1 MNDVFGFYIN
11 YGDNETLARIY
22 LPDGDQPNS
31 IPLNFSLDSES
42 VMDLEPYEIC
52 TAGFWSDDYE
62 VTVYKSEEEF
72 SRVETNFAPK
82 SMIPMGT
89 FASGDE
95 GQNAFIMF
103 TGTVTDV
110 LKNPEWTEGRP
121 RMLIH
126 IETYALEFDLIYYED
141 DDIKPGYLLHGRA
154 WLYGHLERAAAPED
168 SDGETEAEKQ

>member
-1 MNDVFGFYIN
+1 MTDMFDVFGFYTK

-31 IPLNFSLDSES
+31 VPLNFSLDSES
-42 VMDLEPYEIC
+42 DMDLEPYQLC
-52 TAGFWSDDYE
+52 TASFWSDDYE

-72 SRVETNFAPK
+72 NEAQPNFASK

-103 TGTVTDV
+103 SGTVTEV
-110 LKNPEWTEGRP
+110 LKNTEWTEGRP
-121 RMLIH
+121 RMLLH
-126 IETYALEFDLIYYED
+126 IETYAMEFDLIYYED
-141 DDIKPGYLLHGRA
+141 DDIRPGCLLHGRA
-154 WLYGHLERAAAPED
+154 WLYGRLERITAPE
-168 SDGETEAEKQ
+168 GLPEE